1 MLTANWAVQPRS
13 FGTFDEYGCEWA
25 TDINHAYRL
34 AQTFGEDCVI
44 WRCPHVGE
52 PMAWVSV
59 NVTTE
64 SVEAVAQ

>member
-25 TDINHAYRL
+25 TDINHAHRL
-34 AQTFGEDCVI
+34 AMAFGEDCVI
-44 WRCPHVGE
+44 WRFPHQGA

-59 NVTTE
+59 DADAK

>member
-1 MLTANWAVQPRS
+1 MLTANWAVQPRAW
-13 FGTFDEYGCEWA
+13 TNFDEHGCEWA

-34 AQTFGEDCVI
+34 ARTFGEDCVI

-52 PMAWVSV
+52 PMAWVGV
-59 NVTTE
+59 NAASE